1 MATTSNLDDDAKTR
15 RLKLWWAGEGRAR
28 WATNPH
34 PWTTLNRLLR
44 SKGVPQHMVDG
55 LTTNIMTIAGVR
67 RSRKGIRPEHKN
79 ALRKV
84 SKRRAS

>member
-1 MATTSNLDDDAKTR
+1 MAASNLDDDAKTR

-28 WATNPH
+28 WATSPH
-34 PWTTLNRLLR
+34 PWTALNEQLR
-44 SKGVPQHMVDG
+44 AHGVPKHMVDG
-55 LTTNIMTIAGVR
+55 LTTNIFKLAGQPMPAT
-67 RSRKGIRPEHKN
+67 GIRPEHKD